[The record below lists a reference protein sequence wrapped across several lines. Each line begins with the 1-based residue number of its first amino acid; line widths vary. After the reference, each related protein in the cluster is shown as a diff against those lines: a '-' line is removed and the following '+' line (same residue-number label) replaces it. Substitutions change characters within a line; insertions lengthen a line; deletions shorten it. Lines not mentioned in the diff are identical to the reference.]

1 MNFFLWPTKRICDY
15 LCGDEKCKEKC
26 RRGWEKHPITRNI
39 NPQEWEDIA
48 IEVFGKEASNQFRNP
63 DPAYYDELEASVLR
77 RFKATEPIA
86 PARSS
91 VVKDEP
97 DFLPYNYFDMG
108 KKRGQSVCRLLVKDD
123 NIDNTYEWIATGFLV
138 GRRHLLTNYHVFYET
153 ICKGEKESRQE
164 HLLEEIPLLNGK
176 YVAEFGYEQDYLQ
189 REVEPLR
196 YSLNK
201 VLLYSKELDYALV
214 EIGKEPLGR
223 LGLQAGDWFGW
234 LQLSQ
239 DPNTI
244 SPPWSEEIKKA
255 FESQAKARQVQDQRN
270 QEAPI
275 TYDIKNLEKRSVQ
288 GEPVVIIQHPQGKRK
303 QVVVSSNRT
312 IKLYKNYLYYEAD
325 IDFGSSGSPVFNQQW
340 QLVALH
346 NMAILER
353 EDSGDSNDGET
364 NVIAEQGVRICRIV
378 EDIHEKVTEL
388 LENPADNKKKLYV
401 LELWGFLNEYV
412 DASVGLE
419 KNTLKAFNNEDLLK
433 FLVKRLKKSE
443 LRGIWIPYLPGN
455 PKYGF
460 SEESMKSIIENIK
473 DWNFNTIY
481 ISVWVYGRP
490 TYSSNVFKQL
500 LIGGHNNPLNLKE
513 IVDFCKQ
520 QGLRVIAYFESGFGV
535 GRTQEHKYSY
545 EESWFLKKSNGNL
558 YEKEDENDGVIYRWL
573 DPFQSEVQEFV
584 LDLIGE
590 IVGDYDFDGIQ
601 LNSSFGLPPEYYD
614 SKFNQQERENQANQI
629 TLLMKN
635 VFHKVKEKN
644 ENAIVSLDIGYNF
657 KWYAQKALLDW
668 QRWVSE
674 GYIEELILSMSVKDK
689 PDLPYSLLPQ
699 EVKSAFKHIP
709 VARKID
715 IGENMTREDVK
726 QLIDNSQRDGFI
738 GFYLSCPSQLTSL
751 ESDGKKSILN
761 GLFQDS
767 AEPPTVSD
775 FLKNY

>member
-1 MNFFLWPTKRICDY
+1 MNFFLWPTQRLCDS
-15 LCGDEKCKEKC
+15 CEREECKNGCRWGDNF
-26 RRGWEKHPITRNI
+26 ITRNI
-39 NPQEWEDIA
+39 EPQEWEDIA
-48 IEVFGKEASNQFRNP
+48 IEVFGTEASNQFRNP
-63 DPAYYDELEASVLR
+63 KPANEDELEASVLR
-77 RFKATEPIA
+77 RFNVTEPID
-86 PARSS
+86 PARIS
-91 VVKDEP
+91 VEKDEP
-97 DFLPYNYFDMG
+97 DFLPYNYFEMG
-108 KKRGQSVCRLLVKDD
+108 KKCGQSVCRLLNKVNDEDRDD
-123 NIDNTYEWIATGFLV
+123 SEEWLATGFLV

-189 REVEPLR
+189 REVKSLK

-223 LGLQAGDWFGW
+223 RGLQAGDWFGW
-234 LQLSQ
+234 LQLSR

-364 NVIAEQGVRICRIV
+364 NVEAKQGVRICRIV
-378 EDIHEKVTEL
+378 EDIHEKVTKL

-401 LELWGFLNEYV
+401 LKLWDFFNEYI
-412 DASVGLE
+412 DASVGL
-419 KNTLKAFNNEDLLK
+419 KKINAFDYKDLLN
-433 FLVKRLKKSE
+433 FLVKRLKKAE
-443 LRGIWIPYLPGN
+443 LRGIWIPYIPGS
-455 PKYGF
+455 KDYGF
-460 SEESMKSIIENIK
+460 SEESMKSIIEKLK
-473 DWNFNTIY
+473 DLNFNTIY

-490 TYSSNVFKQL
+490 TYSSNVLKDKQL
-500 LIGGHNNPLNLKE
+500 PVESPEYLLNLKK
-513 IVDFCKQ
+513 IVDFCKD
-520 QGLRVIAYFESGFGV
+520 QGLRVIANFESGFKV
-535 GRTQEHKYSY
+535 SKKEDDFYY
-545 EESWFLKKSNGNL
+545 EESWFLKKSDGNP
-558 YEKEDENDGVIYRWL
+558 YEEKDRSDSVIYRWL
-573 DPFQSEVQEFV
+573 DPFKSEIQEFV

-601 LNSSFGLPPEYYD
+601 LNGSFGFPPEYD
-614 SKFNQQERENQANQI
+614 NRKEDMKSSNI
-629 TLLMKN
+629 TLLMKK
-635 VFHKVKEKN
+635 VFEKVKDKN
-644 ENAIVSLDIGYNF
+644 KDAVVSLNIGYNF
-657 KWYAQKALLDW
+657 RWYAQKALLDW
-668 QRWVSE
+668 QTWE
-674 GYIEELILSMSVKDK
+674 QKGYIEELILSMSVKDK
-689 PDLPYSLLPQ
+689 EDLPYSLLPH
-699 EVKSAFKHIP
+699 EVKLAFKHIP

-738 GFYLSCPSQLTSL
+738 GVYLSCPSQLASL
-751 ESDGKKSILN
+751 ESDRENSILN
-761 GLFQDS
+761 GLFQYS
-767 AEPPTVSD
+767 ADPPTVSD
-775 FLKNY
+775 FF